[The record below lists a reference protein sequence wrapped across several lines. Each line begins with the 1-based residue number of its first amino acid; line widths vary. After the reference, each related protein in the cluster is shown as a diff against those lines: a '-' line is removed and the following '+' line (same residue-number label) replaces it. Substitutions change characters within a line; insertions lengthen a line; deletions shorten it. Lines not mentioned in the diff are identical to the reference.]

1 MKEFMHINHIDKIL
15 AMDKTRQMEL
25 REKVKKYLLENPSTH
40 LSTEWGIL
48 ADVDLENADS
58 FIDELL
64 NKMTL
69 EQKVN
74 QMSGDYLPAIGQFIF
89 DRYNYEPY
97 YAGEDCSLNIPA
109 IKFSDGPSGVVVGY
123 NSTAFPVSMARAA
136 TFDLDLEE
144 RVGNAIGI
152 EARSLG
158 ANFFGGVCIN
168 LLRHPGWGRAQETY
182 GEDPLLLGS
191 MGSALINGVQNH
203 IMACVKHFAAN
214 SIENARFKVNVK
226 MDERTLREVY
236 LPHFK
241 MCVDNG
247 VAAVMSAYNQVL
259 DNWCGHNSYLLTDIL
274 KKEWGFSGFVM
285 SDFSFGI
292 RSTIEAANAGLDVEM
307 NITQYYGKLLIQAV
321 NDGDVSEE
329 KINDS
334 VRRILNQKIRFAQG
348 RNRSS
353 YSKNKVASK
362 QHCNLALEVA
372 RKSAVLLKNDNLLP
386 LDRNKTKRIL
396 VAGKFAK
403 EGCLGDVKGSSAV
416 FPPYV
421 VSALDGI
428 IKASGEDIEV
438 DYSSAT
444 VADIVRKKGAT
455 YDAVIV
461 YVGLNEMDEGEYF
474 PLSSTESI
482 GGDRISLSL
491 KSKDLDLIQASYEGN
506 ENTIV
511 VLQGGSAIEVE
522 PWCNKVKAIIMQWYS
537 GMEGGTALGE
547 IIYGDVNPS
556 GKLPIT
562 FYKNAQQLP
571 FFGLDIE
578 SIEYDYY
585 PGYFAVDKFKYQ
597 VSYPFGF
604 GLSYTNFSF
613 GEPKLSTNSINKDG
627 DLLVSVEIKNIGKV
641 EGDSVLQV
649 YIGAINS
656 KVERHKKDL
665 KAFKR
670 VNLKPGESKTVSLSI
685 QVSSLAYYSTDSA
698 QWEIESCKYRVYS
711 GSSSSESDLKCVD
724 FEVL

>member
-1 MKEFMHINHIDKIL
+1 MKEFMHINHIDEIL
-15 AMDKTRQMEL
+15 AMDKKMQMEL
-25 REKVKKYLLENPSTH
+25 RLKVKKHLLENPSLH

-48 ADVDLENADS
+48 ADVDLNNVES
-58 FIDELL
+58 FIDNLL
-64 NKMTL
+64 SEMTL
-69 EQKVN
+69 EQKIN
-74 QMSGDYLPAIGQFIF
+74 QMSGDYLPAIGQFVF

-97 YAGEDCSLNIPA
+97 FAGEDISLNIPA
-109 IKFSDGPSGVVVGY
+109 IKFSDGPSGVVLGY
-123 NSTAFPVSMARAA
+123 SSTAFPVSMARAA
-136 TFDLDLEE
+136 TFDTELEE
-144 RVGNAIGI
+144 KVGNAIGI

-182 GEDPLLLGS
+182 GEDPYLLGT
-191 MGSALINGVQNH
+191 MGSSLIKGVQNH
-203 IMACVKHFAAN
+203 MMACVKHFAAN
-214 SIENARFKVNVK
+214 SIENSRFKVNVK

-241 MCVDNG
+241 MCIDNG

-259 DNWCGHNSYLLTDIL
+259 GKWCGHNSYLLTDIL

-292 RSTIEAANAGLDVEM
+292 RNTIEAANAGLDVEM
-307 NITQYYGKLLIQAV
+307 NITQYYGDLLVEAV
-321 NDGDVSEE
+321 KDGDVAEE
-329 KINDS
+329 KINES
-334 VRRILNQKIRFAQG
+334 VKRILTQKIRFAQISD
-348 RNRSS
+348 SS
-353 YSKNKVASK
+353 IYSKNKVACK
-362 QHCNLALEVA
+362 KHRNLALEVA

-386 LDRNKTKRIL
+386 LDRNKTKRIM

-421 VSALDGI
+421 ISALDGI
-428 IKASGEDIEV
+428 MKASREDVEV
-438 DYSSAT
+438 DYTSAT
-444 VADIVRKKGAT
+444 VFDIVRKKGSN

-474 PLSSTESI
+474 PLSSEDSI

-491 KSKDLDLIQASYEGN
+491 KPNDLELIQAAYEGN

-547 IIYGDVNPS
+547 IIYGDINPS

-571 FFGLDIE
+571 YFGLDID
-578 SIEYDYY
+578 SIEYEYY
-585 PGYFAVDKFKYQ
+585 HGYFAVDQYKQ
-597 VSYPFGF
+597 QISYPFGF
-604 GLSYTNFSF
+604 GLSYTTFYF
-613 GEPKLSTNSINKDG
+613 GEPKLSSSSITKDSSIF
-627 DLLVSVEIKNIGKV
+627 VSVEIKNIGDV
-641 EGDSVLQV
+641 EGATVLQL
-649 YIGAINS
+649 YIGALNS
-656 KVERHKKDL
+656 RVERHKKDL
-665 KAFKR
+665 KAYKR
-670 VNLKPGESKTVSLSI
+670 VNLKPSESKIISLPI
-685 QVSSLAYYSTDSA
+685 EASSLAYYSTEIS
-698 QWEIESCKYRVYS
+698 QWEIESCKYRVFV
-711 GSSSSESDLKCVD
+711 GSSSSEKDLKVID